1 MTVMNVPTFE
11 RFFRTAADLDVDKSD
26 VKRYNDF
33 VHEQIYDLLIIA
45 QARAKAN
52 GRDVIEPQD
61 LPVTKGLQE
70 CIHRFRKLDQGI
82 GLGPIL
88 EDLADRP
95 QLDLT
100 VSDETEAE
108 LPEVAGGI
116 SLALACAFPIID
128 PDMRNPQTTQWER
141 AFRLFD
147 LLL

>member
-1 MTVMNVPTFE
+1 MTPAGIAKFE
-11 RFFRTAADLDVDKSD
+11 RLFRKAAQLDVDKED
-26 VKRYNDF
+26 IVRCEDF
-33 VHEQIYDLLIIA
+33 INRKLFDLLLMA
-45 QARAKAN
+45 QATAKWN
-52 GRDVIEPQD
+52 SRIIIEPQD

-82 GLGPIL
+82 GLEPIL

-100 VSDETEAE
+100 VIDETDAE
-108 LPEVAGGI
+108 LPAIAGGI
-116 SLALACAFPIID
+116 SVGLACAFPIID
-128 PDMRNPQTTQWER
+128 PDMRNPQTTQWEQ

>member
-33 VHEQIYDLLIIA
+33 VHDQIYDLLIIA
-45 QARAKAN
+45 QAKAKAN

-61 LPVTKGLQE
+61 LPITKGLQE
-70 CIHRFRKLDQGI
+70 CIHRFRKLDQEI
-82 GLGPIL
+82 GLEPIL

-100 VSDETEAE
+100 VDEETEAE
-108 LPEVAGGI
+108 LPWFAGGV
-116 SLALACAFPIID
+116 SLALAQAFPIID
-128 PDMRNPQTTQWER
+128 PNVRNPQTAQWER

>member
-45 QARAKAN
+45 QAKAKAN

-70 CIHRFRKLDQGI
+70 CIHRFRRLDQEI
-82 GLGPIL
+82 GLEPIL